1 MKITPVASPAAVQ
14 QVSSNE
20 ASAKARA
27 VAAFAAAQSPVPQD
41 QNHVSAEETVQ
52 VQAQSEDIGQE
63 HNTEETTTEETKV
76 AKPAEQDPE
85 LRKQFLQLARHE
97 KQLRAKAQQAQQQL
111 QERENAIAA
120 REAAIEAQSQKYQ
133 TGYVSQERIKQD
145 LLSVAAE
152 AGLSYDE
159 VAQQLL
165 NQPNR
170 DPRTES
176 IMAKMQAKIDA
187 LEAAQEGAKKSQ
199 SEAQTQ
205 AYQAAV
211 KQIDLDVKQ
220 LVKTDP
226 NFETIAKTGSS
237 KEVTKLIE
245 RTFQEDGILL
255 SVEEAAQEVEDYL
268 VEKYT
273 KISSIDKIKQRMSQA
288 NAKQTTKAP
297 GQTQAG
303 IKQAPQQQQPPQMK
317 TLTNANSSTRQ
328 LSARE
333 RALLAFKGELKS

>member
-1 MKITPVASPAAVQ
+1 MKVTPVASPAAVQ

-20 ASAKARA
+20 ALAKARA
-27 VAAFAAAQSPVPQD
+27 VAAFAQASSPVPQN
-41 QNHVSAEETVQ
+41 QNAVSPEETVNT
-52 VQAQSEDIGQE
+52 QSQDSGT
-63 HNTEETTTEETKV
+63 TEEQAPVEETKV
-76 AKPAEQDPE
+76 AAPAEQDPE

-165 NQPNR
+165 NQPSR
-170 DPRTES
+170 DPRTEAM
-176 IMAKMQAKIDA
+176 IAKLEAKIQS
-187 LEAAQEGAKKSQ
+187 LEAANEGAKKSQ
-199 SEAQTQ
+199 SESQAQ

-211 KQIDLDVKQ
+211 KQIQMDVNQ
-220 LVKTDP
+220 LVKSDP

-245 RTFQEDGILL
+245 RTFQEEGILL
-255 SVEEAAQEVEDYL
+255 SVEEAAQEVEDFL

-273 KISSIDKIKQRMSQA
+273 KISNIDKIKQRMSQA
-288 NAKQTTKAP
+288 NAKQTTQASS
-297 GQTQAG
+297 QTQAG
-303 IKQAPQQQQPPQMK
+303 SPKAQQTQQPPQMK
-317 TLTNANSSTRQ
+317 TLTNAASSTRQ